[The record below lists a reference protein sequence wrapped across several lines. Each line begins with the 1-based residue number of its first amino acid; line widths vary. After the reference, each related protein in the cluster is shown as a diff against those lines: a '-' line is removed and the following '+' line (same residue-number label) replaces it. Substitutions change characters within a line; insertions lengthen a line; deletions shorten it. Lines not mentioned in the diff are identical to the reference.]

1 MMKTKSLVLCLAI
14 FSMTLFSAEFSI
26 EKAKR
31 IDNFLKRIRVKKKK
45 TLFLKKMTFTQREL
59 NSYLN
64 IFYLKRYAPEV
75 KYIKLYLE
83 KNNYIN
89 GTMKVKLIGEKYE
102 KVPSFLKD
110 IEIDFDGKVECENYR
125 VRYIF
130 EKMRINGT
138 QFAPEILDEAFSAA
152 QSNIKVK
159 KSIFDWFYLIPG
171 LKNVIVDFKRITFFY

>member
-1 MMKTKSLVLCLAI
+1 MKIKSIVFLMI
-14 FSMTLFSAEFSI
+14 FFPLSLLSAEFSI

-31 IDNFLKRIRVKKKK
+31 IDNFLKRIRVKQKK
-45 TLFLKKMTFTQREL
+45 TLFLKKITFTQHEL

-64 IFYLKRYAPEV
+64 IFYLKRYSPEI
-75 KYIKLYLE
+75 KYMKLNLE

-89 GTMKVKLIGEKYE
+89 GTMKVKLSGEKYE

-110 IEIDFDGKVECENYR
+110 IEIDFDGKIECENYR

-130 EKMRINGT
+130 EKMIINGT

-152 QSNIKVK
+152 QTNVKVK

-171 LKNVIVDFKRITFFY
+171 LKNVIVDYKKITLFY